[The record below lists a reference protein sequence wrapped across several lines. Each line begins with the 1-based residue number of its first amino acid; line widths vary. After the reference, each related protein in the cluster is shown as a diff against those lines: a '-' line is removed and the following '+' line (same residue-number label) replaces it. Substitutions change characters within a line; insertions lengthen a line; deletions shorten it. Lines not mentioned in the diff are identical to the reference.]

1 MSKKIRSI
9 ICIALI
15 IIISI
20 PTVSTVFAAKNNRGP
35 PEKIVYIHYKK
46 GYGKPEGT
54 PGNGPE
60 KEDEGYYTLLVK
72 GAKWKGSLPLTY
84 VINPTDGP
92 DLDLVLNAIYSSAVE
107 WDSNTGEELFHD
119 YSFDPDDANYFV
131 IDYHA
136 DWDDTLEEIDD
147 RNELVF
153 GDYPQEGVI
162 AVCIVWGRFGG
173 PPSQREIFEFDI
185 MFDTDFI
192 WGDADELEEAV
203 MDLQNIAT
211 HELGHGAGLGDL
223 YNTKTSKET
232 MHGYSSYGDIEKRD
246 LYLGDK
252 AGIQFLYGEP
262 ED

>member
-20 PTVSTVFAAKNNRGP
+20 PTVYTVFAAKNNRGP

-46 GYGKPEGT
+46 GYGKPDGT
-54 PGNGPE
+54 PGIGPE
-60 KEDEGYYTLLVK
+60 KEDEGYYKLLVK
-72 GAKWKGSLPLTY
+72 GAKWKNSLPLTY

-92 DLDLVLNAIYSSAVE
+92 GSDLLLNAISSSAEE

-119 YSFDPDDANYFV
+119 YSFNPDEANYFV
-131 IDYHA
+131 IDNEA
-136 DWDDTLEEIDD
+136 DWDDTLEEIDG
-147 RNELVF
+147 RNEFVF

-173 PPSQREIFEFDI
+173 PPSQRYIEEFDI
-185 MFDTDFI
+185 MFDTDFT
-192 WGDADELEEAV
+192 WGDADDLEEAV

-211 HELGHGAGLGDL
+211 HELGHGVGLGDL
-223 YNTKTSKET
+223 YNQKTTEET
-232 MHGYSSYGDIEKRD
+232 MYGYSTEGETKKRTLHD
-246 LYLGDK
+246 GDK
-252 AGIQFLYGEP
+252 AGIQFLYGEL
-262 ED
+262 D